1 MKRADFFIQDIESI
15 LSKNIKI
22 KPDQKIGFSM
32 GIATNFNQKDISD
45 IKETLSNADRAL
57 YKAKDSGKNTIIVWG
72 KM

>member
-1 MKRADFFIQDIESI
+1 
-15 LSKNIKI
+15 
-22 KPDQKIGFSM
+22 M